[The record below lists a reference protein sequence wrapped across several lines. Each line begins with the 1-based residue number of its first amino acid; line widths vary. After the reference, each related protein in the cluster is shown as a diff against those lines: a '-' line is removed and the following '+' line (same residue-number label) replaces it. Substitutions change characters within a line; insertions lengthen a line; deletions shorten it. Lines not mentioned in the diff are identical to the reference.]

1 MTHEDPVRE
10 VKELVLGRL
19 TGRRPSDLVN
29 LNNER
34 DELLG
39 LLKGTIVNG
48 EGNSSLVIGPRS
60 TGKTLLVNTV
70 LEDMRKS
77 YPNQFIVIRL
87 SGFALSD
94 DKMALREISRQLD
107 AVFSHTPGY
116 STTETEALE
125 KKSMSETLSGLLA
138 IFDQDN
144 EDSVAVVFVLEE
156 VDRFAATARQ
166 TLLYNL
172 LDISQTSKTG
182 VAVIGISARMNT
194 REMLEKRVRSRFS
207 QRTYHIKRPQS
218 LDSFWAVCRSQLL
231 VPYKTSFAKQWNDHV
246 LVSATVCCKSACP
259 ASTNALPGTFF
270 WRLSN
275 FGLPQNPRARFV
287 RGYV

>member
-34 DELLG
+34 DELVG
-39 LLKGTIVNG
+39 LLRGTIVNG

-70 LEDMRKS
+70 LEDMHKS
-77 YPNQFIVIRL
+77 YSNQFIVIRL

-107 AVFSHTPGY
+107 AVFSNVPGY
-116 STTETEALE
+116 STMETEALE

-138 IFDQDN
+138 IFNQDN

-207 QRTYHIKRPQS
+207 QRTYHIKRPHS
-218 LDSFWAVCRSQLL
+218 LDSFWSICRSQLM
-231 VPYKTSFAKQWNDHV
+231 VPYKTSFADQWNGHI
-246 LVSATVCCKSACP
+246 LVSCLV
-259 ASTNALPGTFF
+259 GGI
-270 WRLSN
+270 
-275 FGLPQNPRARFV
+275 FGRP
-287 RGYV
+287 